1 MIRRAN
7 ERVTEIREQ
16 MRGGKGAVEISPLFE
31 KGEYKGKARLI
42 AQITLNPGCSIG
54 EHAHEG
60 EDEIYFFISGKGIVN
75 DNGVIHEVTPRFR
88 INGNGAYH
96 SVENTGDEPLV
107 LMALLFCMNRVFA
120 DPVKSP
126 LCQHVIYGHVSQ
138 LAEGVD
144 ASV

>member
-54 EHAHEG
+54 DHAHEG

-75 DNGVIHEVTPRFR
+75 DNGVIHEVTAGDSVLT
-88 INGNGAYH
+88 GNGAYH

-107 LMALLFCMNRVFA
+107 LMA
-120 DPVKSP
+120 
-126 LCQHVIYGHVSQ
+126 VIILY
-138 LAEGVD
+138 E
-144 ASV
+144 

>member
-1 MIRRAN
+1 MKKRLHWKNEVCHDKKSEWKSYGNSGAN
-7 ERVTEIREQ
+7 A
-16 MRGGKGAVEISPLFE
+16 GGKGAVEISPLFE

-75 DNGVIHEVTPRFR
+75 DNGVIHEVTAGDSVLT
-88 INGNGAYH
+88 GNGAYH

-107 LMALLFCMNRVFA
+107 LMA
-120 DPVKSP
+120 
-126 LCQHVIYGHVSQ
+126 VIILY
-138 LAEGVD
+138 E
-144 ASV
+144 